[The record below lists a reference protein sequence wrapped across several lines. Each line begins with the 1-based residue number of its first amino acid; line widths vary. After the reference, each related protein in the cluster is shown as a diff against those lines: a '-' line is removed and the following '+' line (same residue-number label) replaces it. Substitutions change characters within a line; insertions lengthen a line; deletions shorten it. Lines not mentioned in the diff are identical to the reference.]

1 VFDAW
6 VKLNELEISIMRPG
20 MKATVD
26 KVDKVEVS
34 I

>member
-1 VFDAW
+1 MVFDAW
-6 VKLNELEISIMRPG
+6 VTLNELELNIMRPG

-26 KVDKVEVS
+26 TVEGK